1 MTRHD
6 PDQNHSPNF
15 RSVLAERLSRRD
27 MLKGGVAVAAASA
40 IAPGFAGS
48 IFGGD
53 AIAGGAQSSLTFTE
67 LKRVYDKTHHVAP
80 GYRAE
85 VLLRWGDKLTAD
97 ASDFEPNAQSGAS
110 QARQFG

>member
-1 MTRHD
+1 MTRHTA
-6 PDQNHSPNF
+6 SPNF
-15 RSVLAERLSRRD
+15 RTVLNDRLSRRD
-27 MLKGGVAVAAASA
+27 MLKAGAAMAAASA

-53 AIAGGAQSSLTFTE
+53 AIAGGTQSSLTFTE

-80 GYRAE
+80 GFKAD

-97 ASDFEPNAQSGAS
+97 ASDFDPTRQSGDRKS
-110 QARQFG
+110 VV